1 MTNIPETGRTPR
13 VQIRLVV
20 IQILV
25 LSLLGTLGGRLW
37 YLQIREGD
45 EYAKEASGNHVQQVV
60 EPAVRGSIL
69 GPRSAPAGPQAKIPM
84 HAKTGTAEVYGKQ
97 TTSWFATYTKD
108 YTVVMTISQGGTGS
122 GASGPAV
129 RNIYALYGVSDDGT
143 INKKNALLP
152 TPEKSLPKIQTD
164 GTIKAPKVAKDPAK
178 DQRASQEG
186 APEPDETQQAATV
199 NTSTGGNRLT
209 RRGAVCAETG
219 GCSHDRGQQLPG
231 LRVRPRA
238 RGLDPAAGPRL
249 AGPPARLADLFSAL
263 ALSMIGSLLV
273 FSATRNRTE
282 INQGD
287 PYYFLIRHLM
297 NTSIGF
303 ALMIGTV
310 WVGHRTLRTAVPL
323 LYGASVFLILLVL
336 TPLGS
341 TVNGAHSWIVLG
353 GGFSLQPS
361 EFVKITII
369 LGMAMLLAA
378 RVDAGDKP
386 YPDHRT
392 VLQALGLAAVPM
404 LIVMLMPDLGSVMVM
419 VIIVLG
425 VLLASGA
432 SNRWVFGL
440 LGAGTLGAVA
450 VWQLGILDE
459 YQIARFAA
467 FANPSLDP
475 AGVGYNTNQAR
486 IAIGSAD

>member
-1 MTNIPETGRTPR
+1 MTGANSFQVSGYGPERAGWT
-13 VQIRLVV
+13 RLFARDSLARRLDWP
-20 IQILV
+20 IL
-25 LSLLGTLGGRLW
+25 
-37 YLQIREGD
+37 
-45 EYAKEASGNHVQQVV
+45 
-60 EPAVRGSIL
+60 
-69 GPRSAPAGPQAKIPM
+69 
-84 HAKTGTAEVYGKQ
+84 
-97 TTSWFATYTKD
+97 
-108 YTVVMTISQGGTGS
+108 
-122 GASGPAV
+122 
-129 RNIYALYGVSDDGT
+129 
-143 INKKNALLP
+143 
-152 TPEKSLPKIQTD
+152 
-164 GTIKAPKVAKDPAK
+164 
-178 DQRASQEG
+178 
-186 APEPDETQQAATV
+186 
-199 NTSTGGNRLT
+199 
-209 RRGAVCAETG
+209 
-219 GCSHDRGQQLPG
+219 
-231 LRVRPRA
+231 
-238 RGLDPAAGPRL
+238 L
-249 AGPPARLADLFSAL
+249 AAL

-287 PYYFLIRHLM
+287 QYYFLIRHVM
-297 NTSIGF
+297 NTGIGF

-310 WVGHRTLRTAVPL
+310 WLGHRTLRTAVPI
-323 LYGASVFLILLVL
+323 LYGASVFLILMVL

-378 RVDAGDKP
+378 RVDAGDRQ

-392 VLQALGLAAVPM
+392 VVQALGLAAVPM

-440 LGAGTLGAVA
+440 LGTGTLGAIA
-450 VWQLGILDE
+450 VWQLGILDD

-486 IAIGSAD
+486 IAIGSGGLTGSGLFEGSQTTGQFVPEQQTDFVFTVAGEELGFVGGGLIIVLLGVVLWRACRIARETTELYGTIVAAGIVAWFAFQSFENIGMTLGIMPVTGLPLPFVSYGGSSMFSVWVAVGLLQSIRAQRPMSA

>member
-1 MTNIPETGRTPR
+1 MTGANSFQ
-13 VQIRLVV
+13 V
-20 IQILV
+20 
-25 LSLLGTLGGRLW
+25 
-37 YLQIREGD
+37 
-45 EYAKEASGNHVQQVV
+45 SG
-60 EPAVRGSIL
+60 
-69 GPRSAPAGPQAKIPM
+69 
-84 HAKTGTAEVYGKQ
+84 Y
-97 TTSWFATYTKD
+97 
-108 YTVVMTISQGGTGS
+108 
-122 GASGPAV
+122 GPA
-129 RNIYALYGVSDDGT
+129 RAGWT
-143 INKKNALLP
+143 RLLARD
-152 TPEKSLPKIQTD
+152 SL
-164 GTIKAPKVAKDPAK
+164 A
-178 DQRASQEG
+178 R
-186 APEPDETQQAATV
+186 
-199 NTSTGGNRLT
+199 RL
-209 RRGAVCAETG
+209 
-219 GCSHDRGQQLPG
+219 DWPI
-231 LRVRPRA
+231 
-238 RGLDPAAGPRL
+238 
-249 AGPPARLADLFSAL
+249 LFSAL
-263 ALSMIGSLLV
+263 ALSMIGSVLV

-287 PYYFLIRHLM
+287 PYYFLLRHLM
-297 NTSIGF
+297 NTGIGF
-303 ALMIGTV
+303 ALMIGVV

-323 LYGASVFLILLVL
+323 LYGASVLLLLMVL

-369 LGMAMLLAA
+369 LGMAMLLSA

-440 LGAGTLGAVA
+440 LAAGATGAIA
-450 VWQLGILDE
+450 VWQLHILDE

-486 IAIGSAD
+486 IAIGSGGLTGAGLFHGSQTTGQFVPEQQTDFVYTVAGEELGFVGAGLIIVLLGVVLWRACRIARETTELYGTIVAAGIVAWFAFQAFENIGMTLGIMPVTGLPLPFVSYGGSSMFAVWVAVGLLQSIRVQRPMSA